1 MLFDPPP
8 TPGSS
13 GGPIVEE
20 ESGAV
25 VGMMLGTQMRNRLE
39 GLSGWGAPSELI
51 FEVCCRRVFSTT
63 SLILLE
69 QMFSLPGLKLK
80 SHN

>member
-25 VGMMLGTQMRNRLE
+25 VGIMLGTQMRNRLE
-39 GLSGWGAPSELI
+39 GVSGWGAPSELI
-51 FEVCCRRVFSTT
+51 FEVRCRQV
-63 SLILLE
+63 LLRGIADAAATDVQPAWLE
-69 QMFSLPGLKLK
+69 TQAS
-80 SHN
+80 

>member
-39 GLSGWGAPSELI
+39 GVSGWGAPSELI
-51 FEVCCRRVFSTT
+51 FEVRGS
-63 SLILLE
+63 
-69 QMFSLPGLKLK
+69 
-80 SHN
+80 

>member
-25 VGMMLGTQMRNRLE
+25 IGMVLGTQMRNRLE
-39 GLSGWGAPSELI
+39 GVSGWGAPSELI
-51 FEVCCRRVFSTT
+51 FEVCYRRVIPAMP
-63 SLILLE
+63 LMLV
-69 QMFSLPGLKLK
+69 
-80 SHN
+80 

>member
-13 GGPIVEE
+13 GGPIVDE

-25 VGMMLGTQMRNRLE
+25 VGMILGTLMVNRLE
-39 GLSGWGAPSELI
+39 GVRGWGVPSEAI
-51 FEVCCRRVFSTT
+51 FEVRAVGGV
-63 SLILLE
+63 L
-69 QMFSLPGLKLK
+69 
-80 SHN
+80 